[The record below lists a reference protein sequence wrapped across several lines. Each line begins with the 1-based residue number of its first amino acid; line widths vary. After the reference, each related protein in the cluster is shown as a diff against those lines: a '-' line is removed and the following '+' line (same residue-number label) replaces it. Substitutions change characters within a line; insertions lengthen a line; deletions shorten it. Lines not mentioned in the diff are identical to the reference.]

1 MRGKGPDCD
10 RDHKR
15 REGSMA
21 KDMIRPNRRAVLS
34 SLAAASL
41 VCAGRRVYAAPAPIR
56 VGCTLALTGPLAQT
70 ALVHKLAA
78 EIFIADI
85 NKRGGLLGRPV
96 EYVLYDDQSRADQTR
111 SLYEKLITVDNVDLI
126 MAPYATAATLAAISV
141 AQRYGKI
148 IIYSSMAQVYL
159 ATYDR
164 AFPSSHGGPHPE
176 ISNPKVILDAWA
188 STPHPPQSI
197 AIAAS
202 KFPSALFEAKGVRDL
217 AQKRGIKVAFY
228 LEYDFPSRDMN
239 PIAARFK
246 DANPDL
252 VWLGCLGVE
261 GNQLIEAMTKI
272 DYKPPR
278 SFYLFPASGPLAA
291 APGAEGATAFTNYE
305 EHPPMDKFKG
315 ADVLIPA
322 FHERAKAAGLPYTRV
337 DLQAGTEFAA
347 WQLLAAAA
355 EATNSLDDGKMA
367 DWLKHH
373 QVETVVGKLRFNEE
387 FNCGDD
393 LSKVK
398 QVQKGKWQVV
408 WPVAFRQPG
417 TTFIAP

>member
-1 MRGKGPDCD
+1 
-10 RDHKR
+10 
-15 REGSMA
+15 MA
-21 KDMIRPNRRAVLS
+21 KYMSRPSRRTVLS

-41 VCAGRRVYAAPAPIR
+41 VSAGRRALGAPTPIR
-56 VGCTLALTGPLAQT
+56 VGGTLALTGPLAQT

-96 EYVLYDDQSRADQTR
+96 EYVLYDDQSKADQTR

-126 MAPYATAATLAAISV
+126 TGPYATAACLAAIAV

-164 AFPSSHGGPHPE
+164 AFPAIDVGPHPE
-176 ISNPKVILDAWA
+176 ISGPKVMLDAWA

-217 AQKRGIKVAFY
+217 AQKRGIKVALY

-246 DANPDL
+246 DANADL

-272 DYKPPR
+272 DYKPAR
-278 SFYLFPASGPLAA
+278 SFYLFPAPGPLAS
-291 APGAEGATAFTNYE
+291 APGAEGATSFTNYE
-305 EHPPMDKFKG
+305 EHAPMDKFKG

-322 FHERAKAAGLPYTRV
+322 FHERAKAARMPYTRV
-337 DLQAGTEFAA
+337 DNQAGTEFAA
-347 WQLLAAAA
+347 WQMLVAAA
-355 EATNSLDDGKMA
+355 EATSSLDDAKMA

-373 QVETVVGKLRFNEE
+373 EVETLVGKLRFNEE
-387 FNCGDD
+387 FNSGDD

-398 QVQKGKWQVV
+398 QVQKGRWQVV
-408 WPVAFRQPG
+408 WPVAFREPG
-417 TTFIAP
+417 TTFVAP